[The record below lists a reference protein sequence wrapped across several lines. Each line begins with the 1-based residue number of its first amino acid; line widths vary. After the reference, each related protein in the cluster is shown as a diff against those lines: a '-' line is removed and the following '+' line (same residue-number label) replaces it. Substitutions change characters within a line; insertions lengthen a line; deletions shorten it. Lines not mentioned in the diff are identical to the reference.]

1 MRNHSCKEKRQNLLR
16 ATSTATSSARTSEA
30 HIRPEAKK
38 HCSSTGLL
46 WATAGNATCA
56 TDTSAPKDYINGISA
71 PLQGVTRKATSTST
85 SLPRQTISFSFA
97 TTDANHLSRAS
108 HLRSI
113 FLRCIGTVST
123 FGAYPRDCCI
133 ETASLVELTRRK
145 AI

>member
-1 MRNHSCKEKRQNLLR
+1 MRNHSFRERRQNLLR
-16 ATSTATSSARTSEA
+16 ATSSATSSARTSET

-38 HCSSTGLL
+38 RCSSTGLW
-46 WATAGNATCA
+46 WATVGNATSA
-56 TDTSAPKDYINGISA
+56 TDTSALKDYCNGICA
-71 PLQGVTRKATSTST
+71 PPQVVNRKATSTS
-85 SLPRQTISFSFA
+85 SPRQTSNFSFA
-97 TTDANHLSRAS
+97 TTDANHSSHAS
-108 HLRSI
+108 HSRSI